1 MMGLSA
7 VTGEIISDLF
17 IFFMHF
23 SMFSKSSITNMHYF
37 HKLSEKVTLYKRK
50 KIQVIREIW
59 SVETYEIEMIN
70 RNKGKF

>member
-37 HKLSEKVTLYKRK
+37 HKLSEKAHYIKERK
-50 KIQVIREIW
+50 HK
-59 SVETYEIEMIN
+59 
-70 RNKGKF
+70 